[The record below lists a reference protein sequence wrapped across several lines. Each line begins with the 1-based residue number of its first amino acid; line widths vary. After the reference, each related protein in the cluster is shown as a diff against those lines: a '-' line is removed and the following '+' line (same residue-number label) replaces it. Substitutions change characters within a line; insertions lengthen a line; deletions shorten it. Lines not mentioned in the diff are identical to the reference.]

1 MPILIVTLV
10 LYLPS
15 TPEIQTPRPDPMRVL
30 YGASW
35 VRLGC
40 VLGAS
45 WGVLGA
51 PWGRLGGILICS
63 TFLAHFGA
71 PSTFLAHP
79 FGKTHSC
86 ARTVCV
92 AKGVC

>member
-51 PWGRLGGILICS
+51 SRGALGAPWGHLDLQHISS
-63 TFLAHFGA
+63 TLRGTQHFS
-71 PSTFLAHP
+71 STPLWQNPQF
-79 FGKTHSC
+79 
-86 ARTVCV
+86 
-92 AKGVC
+92 